1 MKRAP
6 AGALSFFSA
15 LRFYA
20 PGVKFAALAD
30 ESRPPRFCGGA
41 GGGENFFAAHGT
53 IELRKRQLMDE
64 EGNRAPAER
73 PRCRPAKTLSRPAD
87 EVAGPSVV
95 PTLRFAEHASGGM
108 DAARLRAALSGPSR
122 GDGAGECVGRG
133 RGTCGRLRLGREK
146 ATGRLCVLAMRCVA
160 SARTEKRRQSVQ
172 GAALWPRRLRADR
185 GKTTRT
191 ALIRLLSVVSV
202 PEKKPP
208 HAEGT
213 PRFLSVASAL
223 SEKSSVRFP
232 EILLR
237 MFPPSGQR

>member
-6 AGALSFFSA
+6 AGALSFSPPSA
-15 LRFYA
+15 LLQRRW
-20 PGVKFAALAD
+20 G
-30 ESRPPRFCGGA
+30 
-41 GGGENFFAAHGT
+41 NAAHKTTRG
-53 IELRKRQLMDE
+53 
-64 EGNRAPAER
+64 
-73 PRCRPAKTLSRPAD
+73 RPAKTPSRPAD
-87 EVAGPSVV
+87 EAAGPHVV